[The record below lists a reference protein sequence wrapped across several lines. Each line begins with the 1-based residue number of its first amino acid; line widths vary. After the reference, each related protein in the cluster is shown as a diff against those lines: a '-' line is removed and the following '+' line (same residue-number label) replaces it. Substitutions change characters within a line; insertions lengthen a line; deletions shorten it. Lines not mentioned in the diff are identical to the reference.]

1 VKLGGPLK
9 EKRLYITVTLGPFE
23 SKVAYLYITVAVGPL
38 WKQGTLHITVD
49 IGGPFESVVS
59 LLTHYTCYCGPLW
72 KRRTYTLQLLLWS
85 PWKQSTYTTQLLLSF
100 LPSRGPAH
108 TVVVRGPFESRVT
121 YWHIVVW
128 GPLGR
133 QTTELRCG
141 SENTI
146 RADNTFFTKNEEYL
160 RAKYLD
166 GGP

>member
-85 PWKQSTYTTQLLLSF
+85 HWKQSTYTTQLLLSP

-121 YWHIVVW
+121 YW
-128 GPLGR
+128 
-133 QTTELRCG
+133 
-141 SENTI
+141 
-146 RADNTFFTKNEEYL
+146 
-160 RAKYLD
+160 
-166 GGP
+166 